1 MKMIKKLVDCIDEEL
16 EGAQNYAEKYVVYKA
31 NGNTKWSGRFKSM
44 AEDELQHSNYI
55 HELAVEEI
63 SKLRSVYEP
72 SQEMLDKWD
81 KAHVK
86 YVEKAAWIKQMLA
99 L

>member
-1 MKMIKKLVDCIDEEL
+1 MKMIKKLVDCIEEEL
-16 EGAQNYAEKYVVYKA
+16 EGAQNYAEKYVEYKA

-44 AEDELQHSNYI
+44 AEDELQHSNLI

-81 KAHVK
+81 KAHTK